1 MIKLGPNMPT
11 MRYKNHPH
19 PLAEP
24 QRIPVRENNEYWADV
39 WSIPHWKPN
48 LLQHLELS
56 HRMQFFEVMMDTRGS
71 LFPWAHHLLICK
83 DDLKS
88 SLQLIKAFVLFHL
101 GSGGCVWVSLSASI
115 YGPWCLRSW
124 KCLCSLLA
132 TLFEVSRSQ
141 INKRLLWSGVRS
153 GGGRW
158 DAPCPLW
165 NPALPSCQ
173 ATTWCL
179 ARCLV
184 HIPFPGKG
192 ANKTSCRSALPRVFV
207 FHQETPLARKSRSCK
222 ILPESTWYIPFNLCC
237 PAWNTEKRGVGR
249 EVI

>member
-101 GSGGCVWVSLSASI
+101 GSGGCLWVGLSASI

-124 KCLCSLLA
+124 KCCALFWQLC
-132 TLFEVSRSQ
+132 SRSQ
-141 INKRLLWSGVRS
+141 GLRLIN
-153 GGGRW
+153 
-158 DAPCPLW
+158 A
-165 NPALPSCQ
+165 
-173 ATTWCL
+173 
-179 ARCLV
+179 
-184 HIPFPGKG
+184 
-192 ANKTSCRSALPRVFV
+192 
-207 FHQETPLARKSRSCK
+207 
-222 ILPESTWYIPFNLCC
+222 CC
-237 PAWNTEKRGVGR
+237 GR
-249 EVI
+249 ECVAAEGGEMPPVLSETQRCHLVKRRLDVWLAA